1 MPIAPAADL
10 QGFELSQVVGAVG
23 ATLTATGDSPSH
35 DPGNDPLTAE
45 LRGPTPP

>member
-1 MPIAPAADL
+1 MNQI
-10 QGFELSQVVGAVG
+10 VGCVG
-23 ATLTATGDSPSH
+23 ATLTATADSPSH